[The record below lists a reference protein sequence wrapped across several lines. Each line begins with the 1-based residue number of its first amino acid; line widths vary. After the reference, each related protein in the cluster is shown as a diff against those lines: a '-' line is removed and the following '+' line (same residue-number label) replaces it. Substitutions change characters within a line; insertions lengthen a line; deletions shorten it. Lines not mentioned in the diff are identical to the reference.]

1 MKSSIKHISA
11 LALYLL
17 ALVTSVG
24 SQRSLPVHLLIFV
37 IKVGTIY
44 GGILSDKVIV
54 RSHRKRG
61 GEWHTKDRLK
71 AAIPGV
77 LVIAPLSVLFS
88 GLLTKYV
95 PGKVGLVLDLVCLFF
110 NGVGVSLIIQVNCSL
125 VLKV

>member
-11 LALYLL
+11 LAFYLL

-54 RSHRKRG
+54 RSVRKRG
-61 GEWHTKDRLK
+61 GEWHAKDRLK

-77 LVIAPLSVLFS
+77 LVMAPLSVLFS
-88 GLLTKYV
+88 GLLTEYV

-110 NGVGVSLIIQVNCSL
+110 NGVGVSLIIKL
-125 VLKV
+125 AVLLF